1 MTPAKAANILVADD
15 VSDWRVRIRCIVQR
29 RPEWQV
35 SGEACAGLQ
44 AVEKAAELR
53 PDIVLLDI
61 GMPILNGIEA
71 AKRIRQG
78 SPTSRIIFVTQ
89 DNDQDVRM
97 AALATGAEQYVIK
110 ANASSELLP
119 AIDAALKNGHALR

>member
-1 MTPAKAANILVADD
+1 MKSARSANILVADD
-15 VSDWRVRIRCIVQR
+15 FLDWRVRIRSIVQR

-35 SGEACAGLQ
+35 ICEACDGLQ
-44 AVEKAAELR
+44 AAEKATELR

-61 GMPILNGIEA
+61 GMPILNGIQA

-89 DNDQDVRM
+89 DNDEDIRV
-97 AALATGAEQYVIK
+97 AALAAGAEAYLVK
-110 ANASSELLP
+110 ANAASELLP
-119 AIDAALKNGHALR
+119 AIDAALGNGYSRD